1 MTEVLIIEN
10 QSVLDIV
17 TQHLGTL
24 EASFEFCLANGKAL
38 SEDMFSNETVIVP
51 QSTNKKTDIL
61 NYFAEKK
68 VELATGYPLIDNEVF
83 GIGEM
88 IILQNFII
96 T

>member
-1 MTEVLIIEN
+1 MTEVVIIEN
-10 QSVLDIV
+10 QSVLDAV
-17 TQHLGTL
+17 TQHLGTP

-38 SEDMFSNETVIVP
+38 SDDMLSNEIVIIP
-51 QSTNKKTDIL
+51 ESINKITEIS

-88 IILQNFII
+88 IILQTF
-96 T
+96 TVT